1 MEERVEQHVAAGG
14 AQGESQPAAST
25 AAPPAGDGAD
35 PRLQRIMDYLREA
48 LARDSALEAN
58 LGAVNSDL
66 LMMGYRLK
74 QAIDEAMAATPAA
87 LEQFQRLMP
96 AIDSYLRLTKQI
108 DRLAQLSLRLAS
120 PREAAQAA
128 RNGAR
133 VAREEMRA

>member
-1 MEERVEQHVAAGG
+1 MEERVEQHVAADG
-14 AQGESQPAAST
+14 AQGEGRPAPGA

-35 PRLQRIMDYLREA
+35 RRLQRIMDYLREA
-48 LARDSALEAN
+48 LARESALEAN

-66 LMMGYRLK
+66 LIMGYRLK

-133 VAREEMRA
+133 VAGEEMRL